1 MALKKNFPP
10 FLSPM
15 IVTNNKT
22 IFDGLRFMNNVD
34 DGLEETAVTEIGL
47 YDDV

>member
-1 MALKKNFPP
+1 
-10 FLSPM
+10 M